1 LVIESINWMAGGP
14 QGAGVDTAAT
24 IFGRAC
30 GYGGLYVFG
39 RREYHSNIKGLHS
52 YFHLRISKT
61 PTLANINDVNLLAAF
76 DAETIVRHLG
86 EVMPEGGVIID
97 SQQAN
102 AKVLDIPTLPFEF
115 KDQII
120 PYMKENNLGETV
132 NDWLKNAAQRGIQV
146 FQVPYL
152 ELLQQIGQKVGI
164 PKLSMLMRKEHV

>member
-1 LVIESINWMAGGP
+1 
-14 QGAGVDTAAT
+14 
-24 IFGRAC
+24 
-30 GYGGLYVFG
+30 
-39 RREYHSNIKGLHS
+39 
-52 YFHLRISKT
+52 
-61 PTLANINDVNLLAAF
+61 
-76 DAETIVRHLG
+76 
-86 EVMPEGGVIID
+86 
-97 SQQAN
+97 
-102 AKVLDIPTLPFEF
+102 VLDIPTLPFEF